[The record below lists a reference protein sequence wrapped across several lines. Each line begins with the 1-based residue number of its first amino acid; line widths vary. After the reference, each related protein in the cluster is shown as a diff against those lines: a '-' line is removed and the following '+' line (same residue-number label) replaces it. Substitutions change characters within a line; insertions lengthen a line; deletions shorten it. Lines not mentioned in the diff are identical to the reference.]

1 MQPLIVKLGG
11 SVITDKRARFA
22 VRRAAIQRLA
32 KELASV
38 RGPLVVVHGGGS
50 FGHPLATKYGL
61 AEGYKSRRQLVGF
74 SLTHRAMEKLNAHV
88 VEALQRE
95 GIPAVAV
102 QPSAC
107 AVVKGRKLVLME
119 LTPVRKMLELG
130 LVPVLYGDVV
140 PDLERGVSILSGDQL
155 VVHLAKELGAKRVIL
170 GVDVEGV
177 CTADPKV
184 RKEAELVPVITPTNW
199 PEVKG
204 LMGRV
209 GAPDVTGGMAGKINE
224 LLGLAELGIEVGV
237 VNAAKPEVLKR
248 AALGE
253 RGLGTEITAG

>member
-1 MQPLIVKLGG
+1 MPPLIVKLGG
-11 SVITDKRARFA
+11 SVITDKRKRLA
-22 VRRAAIQRLA
+22 VRLAVIKRLA
-32 KELASV
+32 GELASV
-38 RGPLVVVHGGGS
+38 KGPLIVVHGGGS
-50 FGHPLATKYGL
+50 FGHPMAEKYGL
-61 AEGYKSRRQLVGF
+61 AGGYKSERQLRGF

-95 GIPAVAV
+95 GVPAVAV

-107 AVVKGRKLVLME
+107 AVVRKGKLVSME

-130 LVPVLYGDVV
+130 LVPILYGDVV
-140 PDLERGVSILSGDQL
+140 PDLDQGISILSGDKIL
-155 VVHLAKELGAKRVIL
+155 VHLARQLGAKRVIL

-184 RKEAELVPVITPTNW
+184 RKEAELVPVITPGNW
-199 PEVKG
+199 PEVRG

-209 GAPDVTGGMAGKINE
+209 GAPDVTGGMAGKITE
-224 LLGLAELGIEVGV
+224 LLGLAEQGVEVEV
-237 VNAAKPEVLKR
+237 VNATRPRVLKR

-253 RGLGTEITAG
+253 RGLGTRITAG

>member
-1 MQPLIVKLGG
+1 VRPLIVKLGG
-11 SVITDKRARFA
+11 SVITDKRRRFA

-32 KELASV
+32 KELVSV

-50 FGHPLATKYGL
+50 FGHPLAAKYGL
-61 AEGYKSRRQLVGF
+61 AEGYKSGRQLVGF
-74 SLTHRAMEKLNAHV
+74 SLTHRVMEKLNAHV

-95 GIPAVAV
+95 GVPVVAL

-107 AVVKGRKLVLME
+107 AVVRGGKLVSME

-140 PDLERGVSILSGDQL
+140 PDLERGIGILSGDQL
-155 VVHLAKELGAKRVIL
+155 IVHLAKELGAERVIL
-170 GVDVEGV
+170 GVDVKGV

-184 RKEAELVPVITPTNW
+184 RKDAELVPVITPSNW
-199 PEVKG
+199 GEVKG
-204 LMGRV
+204 SMGRV
-209 GAPDVTGGMAGKINE
+209 GASDVTGGMARKITE
-224 LLGLAELGIEVGV
+224 LLELAKMGIEVEI
-237 VNAAKPEVLKR
+237 VNAAKPGVLKR

-253 RGLGTEITAG
+253 RGLGTEIRAG